1 MLQYSVSQMKMVN
14 FVSFN

>member
-1 MLQYSVSQMKMVN
+1 MLQYSVSRMKMVN